1 MIALACCVSLSAC
14 DDAADK
20 DRKDLQAAGAAMLG
34 EGKDDKTKEIEAK
47 EAEERKQMFED
58 KQKAEAE
65 ITAKLDAIAAR
76 LVKAPDKPTKDIE
89 TACDAILPIYED
101 WIKKIYFD
109 DDGFQL
115 NFFDNKAKELG
126 KVKARCAKLQSVEA
140 MDCVMEV
147 IRGVQPEDF
156 PESDAKIVQGRPDYL
171 FNKCIE
177 QFAPDKQANWETLI
191 E

>member
-1 MIALACCVSLSAC
+1 MFALACCVSLSAC
-14 DDAADK
+14 DDSADN

-47 EAEERKQMFED
+47 AAEERKRKHEE
-58 KQKAEAE
+58 KQEAEAE
-65 ITAKLDAIAAR
+65 LAAKLDAIAVK
-76 LVKAPDKPTKDIE
+76 LVKAPAKPTKNIE

-101 WIKKIYFD
+101 WVKKIYFD

-115 NFFDNKAKELG
+115 DFFDNKAKELG

-140 MDCVMEV
+140 MDCIMEV
-147 IRGVQPEDF
+147 IRGVQSEDF
-156 PESDAKIVQGRPDYL
+156 PESDAKLLQGQPDFL
-171 FNKCIE
+171 FNECLE
-177 QFAPDKQANWETLI
+177 QFAPDRPANWEMLI